1 MGGLSL
7 YHVRAA
13 GIEPAMSIPGPI
25 YPLRG
30 MRDYRPPASQIFQH
44 SSVRRMISSLPASS
58 SHIEDSAQSDAN
70 VKKQGEGEK
79 MEATTKDRKIEVT
92 AEDLPVINAIISH
105 GRTAEIRGRKE
116 DIVIY
121 EVSRKVKKVVAA
133 AGQQ

>member
-1 MGGLSL
+1 
-7 YHVRAA
+7 
-13 GIEPAMSIPGPI
+13 
-25 YPLRG
+25 
-30 MRDYRPPASQIFQH
+30 
-44 SSVRRMISSLPASS
+44 
-58 SHIEDSAQSDAN
+58 
-70 VKKQGEGEK
+70 

-92 AEDLPVINAIISH
+92 SEDLPVINAIISH